1 MYPDKAEH
9 EESVCAFW
17 GPQPALI
24 IPQIFGAMLAN
35 TLLEVF

>member
-1 MYPDKAEH
+1 MLNMKNLFVLFGVR
-9 EESVCAFW
+9 S
-17 GPQPALI
+17 QPVALI